1 MAQARFLKEDGLG
14 RWTVWVGGSQRI
26 TRVGWEQCYPGS
38 WRLRLALFHPLL
50 PSAPA
55 GCAGGGL
62 TNSACW
68 QFSPERAPPLAF
80 ILKQDNSVP
89 PYIYPWC
96 FSSCCPFSGA
106 NGECLWVSQLVCAQ
120 GLLSRHL
127 NLQQAFVSCRLSPWW
142 FSQPGAVKTLLPG
155 TGLGPLLLSGDLSS
169 PDIPLTPSCHMWVWD
184 HPSYQSF
191 YLYL

>member
-26 TRVGWEQCYPGS
+26 TRVVWEQCYPGS

-120 GLLSRHL
+120 GLLSGHL
-127 NLQQAFVSCRLSPWW
+127 NLQHPLSHADWVPGDFPSQVLWRL
-142 FSQPGAVKTLLPG
+142 FFLA
-155 TGLGPLLLSGDLSS
+155 LGWDPLLLSGDLSS